1 MPQRTKRADTATGT
15 PSRRDHGHTP
25 RRQEIP
31 RRPPPNT
38 QHGWAT
44 RDRIVEAALQEFL
57 EHGYVR
63 ARVESITARAGVG
76 YGTFYRY
83 FTSKVDLIR
92 DLAEEVYGDVHQAV
106 TRKIDPGPSPAPRAY
121 RNILTFFE
129 SVSRNR
135 DALLV
140 LNDAVGAEPVVA
152 AQVQELQDRYARL
165 YGDKIGASLYHPI
178 EDRWLI
184 ASMTTGLGVEA
195 ARQWLRRNSNGMRP
209 DAEAEL
215 DLIARLATIMTLS
228 VIDPGA
234 LGIPPG
240 KIEEILTQLE
250 RPTDLGERIRPI
262 RDGRD

>member
-1 MPQRTKRADTATGT
+1 MPTPINNAGT
-15 PSRRDHGHTP
+15 SAERRG
-25 RRQEIP
+25 RRRFRDVTSGYAPGTHEEIP
-31 RRPPPNT
+31 RRPSPNT
-38 QHGWAT
+38 RHGWAT
-44 RDRIVEAALQEFL
+44 RERIVEAALQEFL

-92 DLAEEVYGDVHQAV
+92 DLAEEVYGEVHQSV
-106 TRKIDPGPSPAPRAY
+106 TRRIDPAGPSPAPRAY
-121 RNILTFFE
+121 RNILTFFH
-129 SVSRNR
+129 SVARNK

-165 YGDKIGASLYHPI
+165 YGDKIGATIYHPI
-178 EDRWLI
+178 GDRWLI

-195 ARQWLRRNSNGMRP
+195 ARHWLRRNSPELQPG
-209 DAEAEL
+209 AEDEL
-215 DLIARLATIMTLS
+215 DLIARIATIMTLS

-234 LGIPPG
+234 LGIAPE
-240 KIEEILTQLE
+240 KVKEIMTQLE
-250 RPTDLGERIRPI
+250 RPTDLGER
-262 RDGRD
+262 G